1 MTKIELT
8 DHIEALRRIR
18 HQINRFDALAGA
30 ESEVTLSVDDDH
42 NFIGYTLSVT
52 YAFCKGGYTFEY
64 DFLSQ
69 SELYSFLTAMT
80 IGVQINNGEE
90 V

>member
-8 DHIEALRRIR
+8 DHIEALRRVQR
-18 HQINRFDALAGA
+18 QLNEFDVLAGS
-30 ESEVTLSVDDDH
+30 ESEVTLAVDDDQ

-52 YAFCKGGYTFEY
+52 YAFCKGYTFEY

-69 SELYSFLTAMT
+69 SALYSFLMAMT
-80 IGVQINNGEE
+80 IGAQIYSGQE